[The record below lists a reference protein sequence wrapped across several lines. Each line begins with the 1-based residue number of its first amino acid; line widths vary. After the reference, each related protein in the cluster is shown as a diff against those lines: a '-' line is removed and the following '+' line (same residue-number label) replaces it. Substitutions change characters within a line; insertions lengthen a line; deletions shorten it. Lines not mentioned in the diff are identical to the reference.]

1 VTAEPL
7 VSVVLPCLKEEAAI
21 GACIGKIRRTFD
33 PAQIDG
39 EIVVCDNGPTDGS
52 VAIGA
57 MVVTLGSS
65 SVFSSLFIS
74 AVSMSRRENHQ

>member
-1 VTAEPL
+1 MSA
-7 VSVVLPCLKEEAAI
+7 VLPCLNEEEAI

-57 MVVTLGSS
+57 MMVTLGFS

-74 AVSMSRRENHQ
+74 AVARSPRENPQ